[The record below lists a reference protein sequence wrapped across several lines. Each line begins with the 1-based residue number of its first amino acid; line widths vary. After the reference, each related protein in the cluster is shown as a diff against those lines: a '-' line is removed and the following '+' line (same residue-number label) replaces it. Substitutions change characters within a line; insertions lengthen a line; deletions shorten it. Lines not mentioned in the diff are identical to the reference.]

1 MHVEIAEERILLLPD
16 TIGVEQARTLA
27 WSRKSDAFGAFA
39 RLGGFISRPK
49 EEDYEIIYTEL
60 RLQPF
65 WRISASITYV
75 YDRQRQHK
83 LKVSSEV
90 ESLSLGGQS
99 IPAIKGQATAT
110 LIENCRE
117 ASRRDWLFDGL
128 TKKAEPGLK
137 DYLASE
143 PRPVSPDELND
154 LTRAG
159 AAVLPPQA
167 KPSMLTR
174 DVISQSIRKIE
185 ADRVIEETMRID
197 AIDLIYRPVYAHRLK
212 WQGKEAVVEVD
223 AVLGETKTAG
233 TTFETYVGKLVDRE
247 LLLDAG
253 LEAANMILPGVTLA
267 RIIVSKA
274 AKFNAK
280 T

>member
-16 TIGVEQARTLA
+16 AVGADQARTLA
-27 WSRKSDAFGAFA
+27 WAKRSEAFGAFA
-39 RLGGFISRPK
+39 RIGGLISRPK
-49 EEDYEIIYTEL
+49 EEDYEIVYREL

-65 WRISASITYV
+65 WRIAASTTHV
-75 YDRQRQHK
+75 YERQRQHK
-83 LKVSSEV
+83 LKVSPEV
-90 ESLSLGGQS
+90 NAVTLGGDS
-99 IPAIKGQATAT
+99 FPASKGLATIT
-110 LIENCRE
+110 VTENCRE
-117 ASRRDWLFDGL
+117 ASERDWLFDGL
-128 TKKAEPGLK
+128 TKKGDPTLK
-137 DYLASE
+137 GYLAIE
-143 PRPVSPDELND
+143 PKPVTLDELND
-154 LTRAG
+154 LTRSG
-159 AAVLPPQA
+159 AVVLPPQA

-223 AVLGETKTAG
+223 AVLGEARTSG
-233 TTFETYVGKLVDRE
+233 TTFEGYVGKLVDRE

-267 RIIVSKA
+267 RIIVNKA

-280 T
+280 S

>member
-1 MHVEIAEERILLLPD
+1 MHVEIAEERLLLLPD
-16 TIGVEQARTLA
+16 TVGAEQARTLA
-27 WSRKSDAFGAFA
+27 WAKKGEAFGAFA

-49 EEDYEIIYTEL
+49 EEDYEIVYSEL

-65 WRISASITYV
+65 WRISASTTHV

-83 LKVSSEV
+83 LKVSPEV
-90 ESLSLGGQS
+90 ESLSLGGQT
-99 IPAIKGQATAT
+99 IPAIKGHATVT
-110 LIENCRE
+110 LLENCRE
-117 ASRRDWLFDGL
+117 ASQRDWLFDGL
-128 TKKAEPGLK
+128 TKKGEPGLK
-137 DYLASE
+137 AYLAIE
-143 PRPVSPDELND
+143 PKPVTPDELND

-223 AVLGETKTAG
+223 AVMGETKISG
-233 TTFETYVGKLVDRE
+233 TTFENYVGKLVDRD

-253 LEAANMILPGVTLA
+253 LEAANMVLPGVTLA
-267 RIIVSKA
+267 RIIVSRA
-274 AKFNAK
+274 AKFNARD
-280 T
+280 

>member
-16 TIGVEQARTLA
+16 AVGADQARTLA
-27 WSRKSDAFGAFA
+27 WSKRSEAFGAFA
-39 RLGGFISRPK
+39 RIGGLISRPK
-49 EEDYEIIYTEL
+49 EEDYEIVYNEL

-65 WRISASITYV
+65 WRISASTTHV

-83 LKVSSEV
+83 LKVGPEV
-90 ESLSLGGQS
+90 ETVSLGSQTFS
-99 IPAIKGQATAT
+99 ASRGQATIT

-117 ASRRDWLFDGL
+117 ASQRDWLFDGL
-128 TKKAEPGLK
+128 TKKGEPSLK
-137 DYLASE
+137 AYLANE
-143 PRPVSPDELND
+143 PKPVTLDELND

-159 AAVLPPQA
+159 AVVLPPQA
-167 KPSMLTR
+167 RPSMLTR

-212 WQGKEAVVEVD
+212 WLGKEAVVEVD

-253 LEAANMILPGVTLA
+253 LEAANMVLPGVTLA
-267 RIIVSKA
+267 RIIVSRA

>member
-1 MHVEIAEERILLLPD
+1 MQVEIAEERILLLPD
-16 TIGVEQARTLA
+16 AVGADQARTLA
-27 WSRKSDAFGAFA
+27 LGKRSEAFGAFA
-39 RLGGFISRPK
+39 RIGGLISRPK
-49 EEDYEIIYTEL
+49 DEDYEIVYREL

-65 WRISASITYV
+65 WRISASTTHV
-75 YDRQRQHK
+75 YERQRQHK

-90 ESLSLGGQS
+90 NAVTLGGES
-99 IPAIKGQATAT
+99 FPASKGTAT
-110 LIENCRE
+110 ITLTENCHE
-117 ASRRDWLFDGL
+117 ASQKDWLFDGL
-128 TKKAEPGLK
+128 TKQGDPSLR
-137 DYLASE
+137 DYLAIE
-143 PRPVSPDELND
+143 PKPVTLDELND

-159 AAVLPPQA
+159 AVVLPPQA

-174 DVISQSIRKIE
+174 DVISRSIRKIE

-223 AVLGETKTAG
+223 AVLGEAKAAG
-233 TTFETYVGKLVDRE
+233 TTFENYVGKLVDRE

-267 RIIVSKA
+267 RIIVNKA
-274 AKFNAK
+274 SKFNTK